1 MSSMTARAQ
10 MSKHQDTKKKKKM
23 WITQPNP
30 EACLPGPLPD
40 IACQL
45 IIHSDSKGHFK
56 KGEREEISL
65 FSNDH
70 VLS

>member
-1 MSSMTARAQ
+1 
-10 MSKHQDTKKKKKM
+10 M
-23 WITQPNP
+23 WVTQPNP
-30 EACLPGPLPD
+30 EACPQGPLPD

-45 IIHSDSKGHFK
+45 ITHSDSKGHFK